1 MRISMKKIVSFLCCL
16 VPFGATANQ
25 IDYGSDGV
33 TVTLP
38 NGLDTTGNFIRI
50 LGGSSMIVGAN
61 GLSVAGSLYV
71 GKDGAEGS
79 SSSTGNMYV
88 MSASK
93 IPYTITTT
101 GNIKINDT
109 LEIVA
114 GRVLNIQNGSDAN
127 IDLELGT
134 VAADGALYIA
144 SNSAYNGIINRVTA
158 NKITAKNALNITA
171 NSADLGTVSVSG
183 ADALLALNITGTLT
197 VDGLYYQYTGTNAD
211 IVGVINTGTG
221 IQSRGSIQNLEGSG
235 ALTIKTTNGDVDVT
249 GNIDNM
255 AASMMTFDGG
265 NITVTGTMSNQATGG
280 TLKILNASGLSV
292 AGAGTGGVSFVNKGD
307 FTAIVSG
314 KTTFAY
320 GMDLSGMTSSNAFNL
335 TTGALDLGTMRDLQ
349 LTHGTVNIT
358 TTSNGEMSFDTIGNE
373 SDATIT
379 LNSAGDF
386 YAQLV
391 KNDSVL
397 TIKTTGESAV
407 LNIDEIVLG
416 ANSDTT
422 FETNSSLTMGGDISS
437 AGKMSMTGANVTLQN
452 VTNTGNMTIKAP
464 TDTTGTIMVNG
475 NLVSSGDAQT
485 LLYSR
490 QIRVQG
496 DITNSDNAV
505 TDIRGSDTLGGD
517 ITLGQ
522 LLVSGGSLNLKSL
535 TGGMTAT
542 SISLTGGAITT
553 DSVTRS
559 ITATNNIDIAGNL
572 TANGTTATS
581 GGDMSVGALGTP
593 FVMTSTN
600 GDITIGGNVSADG
613 SDGTAR
619 AMQLSAKNINI
630 AGRAFAGRNGTLIL
644 GSDTNQTLNV
654 TGSVDTASGTIEVY
668 AGNAT
673 AASWAGYVGN
683 LILHGGTITAKT
695 GYIEFT
701 SGLVFNDSVLT
712 QPAQGVWVKDGTSL
726 TLRSENATDAD
737 IVLGTLNLGTGKTL
751 TLDSA
756 SIINFFGDE
765 YVTNG
770 TLNISAVDVTF
781 MSGDL
786 TNGGELNADV
796 TGKWDHSYKTTNT
809 GAVNITANTAML
821 GDVDNSGTF
830 SLNSTSG
837 VTAENVTSGG
847 TLNITSGGNV
857 ELSGLTVSG
866 GNATIAAS
874 DISVANAVS
883 VTGDLTQG
891 AASTNGLNLTQNG
904 TLTARNLTVSGALN
918 ANSGSVDYV
927 IGATAAIAGDI
938 NVASGAEIN
947 IAATEIT
954 GNDVTNNGTMT
965 LNGVATVNNF
975 TNDGTATLRGGA
987 LGVTNTF
994 DATNLYQKRT
1004 GTLAAGDVNID
1015 ADSYRISATKFNL
1028 AGNLDASNLTIFAA
1042 PTTWLDANI
1051 AGNVSGGVTFANLG
1065 QMHVGGNYLFND
1077 NSKLFANI
1085 NGKSNMAGLP
1095 NYWSTVSLVDDNTLG
1110 QITNAASGDGA
1121 LITIDGKFTSDLS
1134 LGLTPSGGI
1143 GGASS
1148 DQMGIALRE
1157 LADAGDAIWLV
1168 YAQDGISELGDKL
1181 RNLNVVICNA
1191 SGSICYNYF
1200 DGTPTGNSSAY
1211 LTMRDTDGDGTS
1223 DSIYVVFDPRFGGPV
1238 ELFKIQPIVARDAD
1252 HTDGEYVSAGAL
1264 DDLIAGQMSS
1274 LGFSGRHAIEL
1285 LPAMF
1290 RGTNL
1295 ETMANE
1301 LYNRMEHYNTY
1312 RDGAPL
1318 SRFSRLFQ
1326 AREIEQIAG
1335 SVVLNEHTSARSFED
1350 HMLDEFIWNRNR
1362 NLKKAWVDAE
1372 YGMLFQNVSDGKHAD
1387 GNRFSITGGFDWQHT
1402 NTLILGLAGR
1412 VSHMSTDVSD
1422 AMNLGYTTENPF
1434 IAGHMD
1440 AKVANTNIGLGG
1452 YLMQTLGEKTR
1463 AYGNAFLDLHVFD
1476 ITRHQTYV
1484 DGTIDGSG
1492 TAFALN
1498 TEWGLLHDWLN
1509 QYIVGN
1515 MYARLGYNFGFS
1527 VTERVGGHDYMKM
1540 ESDGYLSFTP
1550 GYSLTAQK
1558 RIYPSVWF
1566 QVRPYATIG
1575 VEYDVLGAPDNAK
1588 YKFAAANKFTSY
1600 DINIDP
1606 LWANIGGGV
1615 EMLSATGFQVGLDY
1629 RYQYN
1634 QDIQLHNIKIS
1645 GSYRF

>member
-16 VPFGATANQ
+16 VPFGATAASYPDGLTVGQGTDNVAVPA
-25 IDYGSDGV
+25 SDNS
-33 TVTLP
+33 L
-38 NGLDTTGNFIRI
+38 I
-50 LGGSSMIVGAN
+50 LGAN
-61 GLSVAGSLYV
+61 GLDIYGNAVIGSANQAGKGQLYAEQLS
-71 GKDGAEGS
+71 GTFTIQSDGDIFIGRGS
-79 SSSTGNMYV
+79 NSEVSYGL
-88 MSASK
+88 
-93 IPYTITTT
+93 TIESDVQL
-101 GNIKINDT
+101 GIKSGTSN
-109 LEIVA
+109 
-114 GRVLNIQNGSDAN
+114 N
-127 IDLELGT
+127 IDVALGA
-134 VAADGALYIA
+134 VNAKGGLYI
-144 SNSAYNGIINRVTA
+144 SENIGRVTA
-158 NKITAKNALNITA
+158 TGITAKNALNITA

-265 NITVTGTMSNQATGG
+265 NITVTGTVSNQATGG

-358 TTSNGEMSFDTIGNE
+358 TTSISNGEMSFGTIGNE
-373 SDATIT
+373 NDATMT

-581 GGDMSVGALGTP
+581 MGNMSVGATGTP
-593 FVMTSTN
+593 FVMTSTD
-600 GDITIGGNVSADG
+600 GDITIGGNVSAG
-613 SDGTAR
+613 NSDGTAR
-619 AMQLSAKNINI
+619 AIQLSAKNINI
-630 AGRAFAGRNGTLIL
+630 AGSVLTDQNGTLIL

-654 TGSVDTASGTIEVY
+654 TGNVDTANGTIEVY

-673 AASWAGYVGN
+673 ATSWAGYSGHM
-683 LILHGGTITAKT
+683 ILHGGTITAKT
-695 GYIEFT
+695 GYIEFVA
-701 SGLVFNDSVLT
+701 GLVFNDSVLT

-726 TLRSENATDAD
+726 TLRSENATDAG
-737 IVLGTLNLGTGKTL
+737 IMLGTVNLGTDKTL

-756 SIINFFGDE
+756 SGINFLDGNV
-765 YVTNG
+765 VTNG
-770 TLNISAVDVTF
+770 TLNISAVDVT
-781 MSGDL
+781 SIGTDI
-786 TNGGELNADV
+786 TNGGELNANV
-796 TGKWDHSYKTTNT
+796 TGIWDHSGKTTNT
-809 GAVNITANTAML
+809 GTVNITANTAML

-830 SLNSTSG
+830 SLNSASD
-837 VTAENVTSGG
+837 VTAENVKSGG

-866 GNATIAAS
+866 GNATIATS
-874 DISVANAVS
+874 DISVANAVN

-927 IGATAAIAGDI
+927 IGAAAAIAGDI

-947 IAATEIT
+947 IAAAEIT

-975 TNDGTATLRGGA
+975 TNDGTAILRGGS
-987 LGVTNTF
+987 LTVTNTF

-1051 AGNVSGGVTFANLG
+1051 DGNVSGGVTFANLG

-1110 QITNAASGDGA
+1110 QITNATSGDGA

-1211 LTMRDTDGDGTS
+1211 LTVRDTDGDGTS

>member
-1 MRISMKKIVSFLCCL
+1 MRITLKKVISFLCCL
-16 VPFGATANQ
+16 VPFGASAASVTYPDGLNIGSTDAGHT
-25 IDYGSDGV
+25 IDATID
-33 TVTLP
+33 P
-38 NGLDTTGNFIRI
+38 NTGKPKYDALI
-50 LGGSSMIVGAN
+50 LGAN
-61 GLSVAGSLYV
+61 GLSVYGSAIIGTNGDAGNADLAVKQTNPDKFTIQSAGNVNV
-71 GKDGAEGS
+71 GGLTVESGALLG
-79 SSSTGNMYV
+79 
-88 MSASK
+88 
-93 IPYTITTT
+93 
-101 GNIKINDT
+101 IKGAPD
-109 LEIVA
+109 
-114 GRVLNIQNGSDAN
+114 SN
-127 IDLELGT
+127 IDLSLGT
-134 VAADGALYIA
+134 VTA
-144 SNSAYNGIINRVTA
+144 NGGLEISENIGRVTA
-158 NKITAKNALNITA
+158 AGITAQKALNITA

-221 IQSRGSIQNLEGSG
+221 IQSHGTIQNLEGSG
-235 ALTIKTTNGDVDVT
+235 ALTITTTNGDVDVT

-265 NITVTGTMSNQATGG
+265 NIMVSGTMSNQAPGS
-280 TLKILNASGLSV
+280 TLKILNASGLAV
-292 AGAGTGGVSFVNKGD
+292 TGAGAGGVSFVNKGD

-314 KTTFAY
+314 RTVFAY

-358 TTSNGEMSFDTIGNE
+358 TTSNSALSFATVANE
-373 SDATIT
+373 TDGKVKM
-379 LNSAGDF
+379 NSAGNF
-386 YAQLV
+386 TAETL
-391 KNDSVL
+391 KNNSEMEIKAVDL
-397 TIKTTGESAV
+397 TADELIVGNVAKTTLSATNALT
-407 LNIDEIVLG
+407 LN
-416 ANSDTT
+416 
-422 FETNSSLTMGGDISS
+422 GDISS
-437 AGKMSMTGANVTLQN
+437 AGTTMLTGGNMTLQN
-452 VTNTGNMTIKAP
+452 VTNTGAMTIKSP
-464 TDTTGTIMVNG
+464 TDTTGQINIAG
-475 NLVSSGDAQT
+475 NLASSGSAHT
-485 LLYSR
+485 VLHTR
-490 QIRVQG
+490 QIRVTG

-505 TDIRGSDTLGGD
+505 TEILGSDTDGSD
-517 ITLGQ
+517 IQLGQ
-522 LLVSGGSLNLKSL
+522 LVVSGGTLNLKSL
-535 TGGMTAT
+535 TGGVAA
-542 SISLTGGAITT
+542 SSVLLTDGAITA

-559 ITATNNIDIAGNL
+559 ITATNNVEIAGNL
-572 TANGTTATS
+572 SATGAVATN
-581 GGDMSVGALGTP
+581 GGDMSVGATGTP
-593 FVMTSTN
+593 FVLASTG
-600 GDITIGGNVSADG
+600 GDITVGGNVSAG
-613 SDGTAR
+613 GDGTAR
-619 AMQLSAKNINI
+619 AMQLNAKNINVT
-630 AGRAFAGRNGTLIL
+630 GRVVALNNGTLIF
-644 GSDTNQTLNV
+644 GTDASQNLNV
-654 TGSVDTASGTIEVY
+654 IGDVDAANGIIEVY

-683 LILHGGTITAKT
+683 LILHGGNITART
-695 GYIEFT
+695 GNIDFS

-712 QPAQGVWVKDGTSL
+712 QPAQGVWVKDGTEL
-726 TLRSENATDAD
+726 TLITETPDDGNIMLGALNLGSGKKLTMNSAAKIISVTGDYKTNGTLHINATDA
-737 IVLGTLNLGTGKTL
+737 TFTG
-751 TLDSA
+751 
-756 SIINFFGDE
+756 GD
-765 YVTNG
+765 
-770 TLNISAVDVTF
+770 
-781 MSGDL
+781 M
-786 TNGGELNADV
+786 TNGGELKARVANKWNA
-796 TGKWDHSYKTTNT
+796 GNITNT
-809 GAVNITANTAML
+809 GTADITADTATF
-821 GDVDNSGTF
+821 GDVDNQSGTF
-830 SLNSTSG
+830 ILNGTNG
-837 VTAENVTSGG
+837 VTAANVKSGG
-847 TLNITSGGNV
+847 TMNV
-857 ELSGLTVSG
+857 SSTDAVALAGLIVSG
-866 GNATIAAS
+866 GRTTIAS
-874 DISVANAVS
+874 PIVTVVNSVN
-883 VTGDLTQG
+883 VTGDLIQG
-891 AASTNGLNLTQNG
+891 AASTNGLNLTQSR
-904 TLTARNLTVSGALN
+904 TFTAKNLTVSGALN

-927 IGATAAIAGDI
+927 IGAVAAIAGDI

-965 LNGVATVNNF
+965 LSGVATVNNF
-975 TNDGTATLRGGA
+975 TNDGTATLRGGS

-994 DATNLYQKRT
+994 NATNLYQKFT

-1015 ADSYRISATKFNL
+1015 ADSYRISATDFNL
-1028 AGNLDASNLTIFAA
+1028 GGNLNATNLTVFAVPA
-1042 PTTWLDANI
+1042 THLNANI
-1051 AGNVSGGVTFANLG
+1051 TGNVSGGVTFANLG
-1065 QMHVGGNYLFND
+1065 KMHVGGNYLFND
-1077 NSKLFANI
+1077 NSKVFANI

-1110 QITNAASGDGA
+1110 QITNAVSGDGA

-1134 LGLTPSGGI
+1134 LGLTPAGGI
-1143 GGASS
+1143 GGSAS
-1148 DQMGIALRE
+1148 DQVGIALRE

-1168 YAQDGISELGDKL
+1168 YAQGGITESGDKL

-1191 SGSICYNYF
+1191 SGSICYDYF
-1200 DGTPTGNSSAY
+1200 DGTPAGNSSAY
-1211 LTMRDTDGDGTS
+1211 LTVRDTDGNGTS

-1238 ELFKIQPIVARDAD
+1238 ELFKIQPIVARNAD

-1264 DDLIAGQMSS
+1264 DDLIAGQMAKQ
-1274 LGFSGRHAIEL
+1274 GFTGRHAIEL
-1285 LPAMF
+1285 LPVLF

-1295 ETMANE
+1295 ETMSNE

-1312 RDGAPL
+1312 RDGVPL

-1335 SVVLNEHTSARSFED
+1335 SVILNEHTSARSFED

-1422 AMNLGYTTENPF
+1422 TINLGYTAENPF

-1476 ITRHQTYV
+1476 ITRHQTFV
-1484 DGTIDGSG
+1484 NGTIDGSG
-1492 TAFALN
+1492 TVFALN

-1515 MYARLGYNFGFS
+1515 MYARAGYNFGFR
-1527 VTERVGGHDYMKM
+1527 VAEKVGGHDYMKM

-1588 YKFAAANKFTSY
+1588 YKFATAKKFTSY
-1600 DINIDP
+1600 DIDIDP

>member
-1 MRISMKKIVSFLCCL
+1 MRITLKKVISFLCCV
-16 VPFGATANQ
+16 VPFGATAASYPDGLTVGQGADNVVVPA
-25 IDYGSDGV
+25 SDNSLV
-33 TVTLP
+33 L
-38 NGLDTTGNFIRI
+38 
-50 LGGSSMIVGAN
+50 GAN
-61 GLSVAGSLYV
+61 GLDVYGNAVIGGPNQAGKGQLY
-71 GKDGAEGS
+71 AEQTSGIFTIQSAGDIFIGRGS
-79 SSSTGNMYV
+79 NSEVSYGL
-88 MSASK
+88 
-93 IPYTITTT
+93 TIESDVQL
-101 GNIKINDT
+101 GIKSGT
-109 LEIVA
+109 
-114 GRVLNIQNGSDAN
+114 SDN
-127 IDLELGT
+127 IDVALGA
-134 VAADGALYIA
+134 VNAKGGLYI
-144 SNSAYNGIINRVTA
+144 SENIGRVTA
-158 NKITAKNALNITA
+158 TGITAQKALNITA

-221 IQSRGSIQNLEGSG
+221 IQSHGSIQNLEGSG
-235 ALTIKTTNGDVDVT
+235 ALTITTTNGDVDVT

-265 NITVTGTMSNQATGG
+265 NIMVSGTMSNQATGS
-280 TLKILNASGLSV
+280 TLKILNASGLAV
-292 AGAGTGGVSFVNKGD
+292 TGAGTGGVSFVNKGD

-314 KTTFAY
+314 RTVFAY

-358 TTSNGEMSFDTIGNE
+358 TKSISNGEMSFDTIGNE
-373 SDATIT
+373 NDATIT
-379 LNSAGDF
+379 LSSAGDF
-386 YAQLV
+386 YAQMV
-391 KNDSVL
+391 KNNSVL
-397 TIKTTGESAV
+397 AIKTTGETAV
-407 LNIDEIVLG
+407 MTIGGIVLG
-416 ANSDTT
+416 ANSDTK
-422 FETNSSLTMGGDISS
+422 FETNSTLNMDDDISS
-437 AGKMSMTGANVTLQN
+437 AGKMLMVGGNMTLQN
-452 VTNTGNMTIKAP
+452 VTNTGTMTIKAP
-464 TDTTGTIMVNG
+464 TDTAGMITVNG
-475 NLVSSGDAQT
+475 NLVLSGDAQT

-490 QIRVQG
+490 QMRVTG
-496 DITNSDNAV
+496 DVTNSDNAV
-505 TDIRGSDTLGGD
+505 TNIRGSDTLGGD
-517 ITLGQ
+517 IQLGQ
-522 LLVSGGSLNLKSL
+522 LFVSGGTLNLKSL
-535 TGGMTAT
+535 TGGVAA
-542 SISLTGGAITT
+542 SSVSLTGGAITT

-559 ITATNNIDIAGNL
+559 VTATNNIDIAGNL
-572 TANGTTATS
+572 TASVTTATS
-581 GGDMSVGALGTP
+581 GGNMSVGAIGTP

-600 GDITIGGNVSADG
+600 GDITIGGNVSAG
-613 SDGTAR
+613 SNDDNAR

-654 TGSVDTASGTIEVY
+654 TGDVDTASGTIEVY

-683 LILHGGTITAKT
+683 LILHGGTVTAKT
-695 GYIEFT
+695 GYIEFS
-701 SGLVFNDSVLT
+701 SGLVFYDSVLT

-726 TLRSENATDAD
+726 TLRSENATDAG
-737 IVLGTLNLGTGKTL
+737 IVLGNLNLGTGKTL
-751 TLDSA
+751 TMDSA
-756 SIINFFGDE
+756 SSINFFGDD

-770 TLNISAVDVTF
+770 TLNISAADVMF
-781 MSGDL
+781 LGGNI
-786 TNGGELNADV
+786 TNGGELNANV
-796 TGKWDHSYKTTNT
+796 TSNWDDSYKTTNT
-809 GAVNITANTAML
+809 GTINITANTVAL

-830 SLNSTSG
+830 GLNSASG
-837 VTAENVTSGG
+837 VTAANVTSGG

-866 GNATIAAS
+866 GNAMIAAS
-874 DISVANAVS
+874 DISVTNTVR

-904 TLTARNLTVSGALN
+904 TLAARNLTVSGALN

-927 IGATAAIAGDI
+927 IGAAATIAGDI

-947 IAATEIT
+947 IAAAEIS

-965 LNGVATVNNF
+965 LNGVTSVNNF
-975 TNDGTATLRGGA
+975 TNDGTATLHGQS

-994 DATNLYQKRT
+994 NATNLYQKFT

-1015 ADSYRISATKFNL
+1015 ADSYRISATDFNL
-1028 AGNLDASNLTIFAA
+1028 GGNLNATNLTVFAVPA
-1042 PTTWLDANI
+1042 THLNANI
-1051 AGNVSGGVTFANLG
+1051 TGNVSGGVTFANLG
-1065 QMHVGGNYLFND
+1065 KMHVGGNYLFND
-1077 NSKLFANI
+1077 NSKVFANI
-1085 NGKSNMAGLP
+1085 SNKSSMAGLP

-1110 QITNAASGDGA
+1110 QITNAVSGDGA

-1134 LGLTPSGGI
+1134 LGLTPAGGI
-1143 GGASS
+1143 GGGAS
-1148 DQMGIALRE
+1148 DQVGIALRE

-1168 YAQDGISELGDKL
+1168 YAQGGITESGDKL

-1191 SGSICYNYF
+1191 SGSICYDYF
-1200 DGTPTGNSSAY
+1200 DGTPAGNSSAY
-1211 LTMRDTDGDGTS
+1211 LTVRDTDGNGTS

-1238 ELFKIQPIVARDAD
+1238 ELFKIQPIVARNAD

-1264 DDLIAGQMSS
+1264 DDLIAGQMAKQ
-1274 LGFSGRHAIEL
+1274 GFTGRHAIEL
-1285 LPAMF
+1285 LPVLF

-1295 ETMANE
+1295 ETMSNE

-1335 SVVLNEHTSARSFED
+1335 SVILNEHTSARSFED

-1422 AMNLGYTTENPF
+1422 TINLGYTVENPF

-1515 MYARLGYNFGFS
+1515 MYARAGYNFGFR
-1527 VTERVGGHDYMKM
+1527 VTEKVGGHDYMKM

-1588 YKFAAANKFTSY
+1588 YKFATAKKFTSY
-1600 DINIDP
+1600 DIDIDP